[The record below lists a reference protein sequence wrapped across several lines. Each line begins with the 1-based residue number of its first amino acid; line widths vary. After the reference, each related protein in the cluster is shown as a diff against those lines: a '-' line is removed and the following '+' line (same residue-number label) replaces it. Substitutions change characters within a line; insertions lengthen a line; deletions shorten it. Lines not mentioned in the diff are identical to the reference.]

1 MNVGKELAGKSVSI
15 KVKGEYFTSTVS
27 SKGKATIK
35 ISSKLAR
42 SMGLKSGKKY
52 KARVVFKDFIRFAD
66 KDVSVDFNGNIYNL
80 RTNANGYAY
89 FIITKDMV
97 KPLKKGKYVYTIR
110 YGENTAQRAIKLK

>member
-1 MNVGKELAGKSVSI
+1 
-15 KVKGEYFTSTVS
+15 
-27 SKGKATIK
+27 
-35 ISSKLAR
+35 
-42 SMGLKSGKKY
+42 MGLKSGKKY
-52 KARVVFKDFIRFAD
+52 KARVVYKDIVRFVD